1 MQYGLERSDDGEHRM
16 STGIE
21 ERLAQVRGR
30 IAAAARKAGRKP
42 EDIELVAVTKTHP
55 PEALQEALAAGQS
68 LFGENRVQEARA
80 KMPLVS
86 SRARW
91 HFIGHLQKNK
101 VRQALPVFEMLHSI
115 DSLDLARDVQRIADE
130 DGQRPRVLLEVN
142 VAGEGSKF
150 GFKPAALESELET
163 LIGEMPRLEVLGLMA
178 IPPFA
183 PTPEDSRPY
192 FAMLRNLRD
201 KLQEKL
207 RVGLP
212 ELSMGMSGD
221 YEIAIEEGATLVRV
235 GTAIFGER
243 KGKTWRAAAEES

>member
-1 MQYGLERSDDGEHRM
+1 
-16 STGIE
+16 
-21 ERLAQVRGR
+21 
-30 IAAAARKAGRKP
+30 
-42 EDIELVAVTKTHP
+42 LVAVTKTHP
-55 PEALQEALAAGQS
+55 PEALQEALAAGQTI
-68 LFGENRVQEARA
+68 FGENRVQEARA

-101 VRQALPVFEMLHSI
+101 VRQALPCFEMLHSV
-115 DSLDLARDVQRIADE
+115 DSLELAREIQRIADE

-150 GFKPAALESELET
+150 GFKPATLEAEMERLIAET
-163 LIGEMPRLEVLGLMA
+163 PRLEVLGLMA
-178 IPPFA
+178 IPPFSPKA
-183 PTPEDSRPY
+183 EDSRRY
-192 FAMLRNLRD
+192 FALLRGLRD
-201 KLQEKL
+201 GLQERL

-221 YEIAIEEGATLVRV
+221 YEVAIEEGSTLVRV

-243 KGKTWRAAAEES
+243 TGKTWRMKDEG

>member
-1 MQYGLERSDDGEHRM
+1 MNTNID
-16 STGIE
+16 
-21 ERLAQVRGR
+21 ERLAEVRGR
-30 IAAAARKAGRKP
+30 MAEAARRAGRKAQ
-42 EDIELVAVTKTHP
+42 ETELVAVTKTHP
-55 PEALQEALAAGQS
+55 PEALHAALDAGQT
-68 LFGENRVQEARA
+68 LFGENRVQEALI

-115 DSLDLARDVQRIADE
+115 DSLELARDVWRIADE

-142 VAGEGSKF
+142 VAGEASKF
-150 GFKPAALESELET
+150 GFKAAALDAALET
-163 LIGEMPRLEVLGLMA
+163 LIAEMPRLEVLGLMA
-178 IPPFA
+178 IPPFSPKA
-183 PTPEDSRPY
+183 EDSRRY
-192 FAMLRNLRD
+192 FAALRALRD
-201 KLQEKL
+201 GLQEKL

-221 YEIAIEEGATLVRV
+221 YEVAIEEGATLVRV

-243 KGKTWRAAAEES
+243 KGRGWKGTVGET

>member
-1 MQYGLERSDDGEHRM
+1 MNTPIDQ
-16 STGIE
+16 
-21 ERLAQVRGR
+21 RLAGVRAR
-30 IAAAARKAGRKP
+30 MAEAARKSGRSAA
-42 EDIELVAVTKTHP
+42 DTELVAVTKTHP
-55 PEALQEALAAGQS
+55 PEALQEAIAAGQT

-115 DSLDLARDVQRIADE
+115 DSLELARDVQRIADE

-150 GFKPAALESELET
+150 GFQPASLAAQLET
-163 LIGEMPRLEVLGLMA
+163 LIAEMPRLEVLGLMA
-178 IPPFA
+178 IPPFS
-183 PTPEDSRPY
+183 PKPEDSRPY
-192 FAMLRNLRD
+192 FAALRELRD
-201 KLQEKL
+201 RLQEKL

-221 YEIAIEEGATLVRV
+221 FEIAIEEGATLIRV

-243 KGKTWRAAAEES
+243 KGKAWKDKGRFPHQAEES

>member
-1 MQYGLERSDDGEHRM
+1 MNPAIHEL
-16 STGIE
+16 
-21 ERLAQVRGR
+21 LAEVRGR
-30 IAAAARKAGRKP
+30 IAEAARKSARKP
-42 EDIELVAVTKTHP
+42 EEIELVAVTKTHP
-55 PEALQEALAAGQS
+55 PEALQEAIAAGQT

-101 VRQALPVFEMLHSI
+101 VRQALPIFEMLHSI
-115 DSLDLARDVQRIADE
+115 DSLELAREVQRIADE

-142 VAGEGSKF
+142 VAGEASKF
-150 GFKPAALESELET
+150 GFKPATLEAELEK
-163 LIGEMPRLEVLGLMA
+163 LIAEMPRLEVLGLMA
-178 IPPFA
+178 IPPFSTKA
-183 PTPEDSRPY
+183 EDSRKY
-192 FAMLRNLRD
+192 FETLRKLRD
-201 KLQEKL
+201 QLQEKL

-221 YEIAIEEGATLVRV
+221 YEVAVEEGATLVRV

-243 KGKTWRAAAEES
+243 KGKTWKGEATADGAP

>member
-1 MQYGLERSDDGEHRM
+1 MN
-16 STGIE
+16 TGVE
-21 ERLAQVRGR
+21 ERLAVVRGR
-30 IAAAARKAGRKP
+30 MAEAARKGGRKV
-42 EDIELVAVTKTHP
+42 EEIELVAVTKTHG
-55 PEALQEALAAGQS
+55 PEALEEAMAAGQT

-101 VRQALPVFEMLHSI
+101 VRQALPIFEMLHSI
-115 DSLDLARDVQRIADE
+115 ESLELAREVQRVADE

-150 GFKPAALESELET
+150 GFKPSALEGEMET
-163 LIGEMPRLEVLGLMA
+163 LISEMPRLEILGLMA

-183 PTPEDSRPY
+183 PKAEDSRRY
-192 FAMLRNLRD
+192 FAALRTVRD
-201 KLQEKL
+201 GLQTKL

-221 YEIAIEEGATLVRV
+221 YEVAIEEGATLVRV

-243 KGKTWRAAAEES
+243 KGKTWRPEMGAVDD

>member
-1 MQYGLERSDDGEHRM
+1 M
-16 STGIE
+16 SLAIE
-21 ERLAQVRGR
+21 ERLAEVQGR
-30 IAAAARKAGRKP
+30 MAEAARKSGRKP
-42 EDIELVAVTKTHP
+42 EEAQLLAVTKAHP
-55 PEALQEALAAGQS
+55 PEALQEALAAGQT
-68 LFGENRVQEARA
+68 LFGENRVQEALA

-115 DSLDLARDVQRIADE
+115 DSLELARDVQRIADE
-130 DGQRPRVLLEVN
+130 DGRRPRVLLEVN

-150 GFKPAALESELET
+150 GFKPAALDAGIET
-163 LIGEMPRLEVLGLMA
+163 LIAGMPRLELLGLMA
-178 IPPFA
+178 IPPFSPKA
-183 PTPEDSRPY
+183 EDSRRY
-192 FAMLRNLRD
+192 FAALRELRD
-201 KLQEKL
+201 GLQEKL

-221 YEIAIEEGATLVRV
+221 YEVAIEEGATLVRV

-243 KGKTWRAAAEES
+243 KGKTWKPPTESSGED

>member
-1 MQYGLERSDDGEHRM
+1 M
-16 STGIE
+16 SAGIE
-21 ERLAQVRGR
+21 ERLAEVRARMAG
-30 IAAAARKAGRKP
+30 AARKAGRKP
-42 EDIELVAVTKTHP
+42 DEIELVAVTKTHP
-55 PEALQEALAAGQS
+55 PEALQEAIAAGQT

-101 VRQALPVFEMLHSI
+101 IRQALPVFEMLHSI
-115 DSLDLARDVQRIADE
+115 DSLALARDVQRIADE

-150 GFKPAALESELET
+150 GFKPAALESEMET
-163 LIGEMPRLEVLGLMA
+163 LIAEMPRLDVQGLMA
-178 IPPFA
+178 IPPFS
-183 PTPEDSRPY
+183 PKPEDSRRY
-192 FAMLRNLRD
+192 FALLRTLRD
-201 KLQEKL
+201 ALQEKL

-221 YEIAIEEGATLVRV
+221 FEVAIEEGATLVRV
-235 GTAIFGER
+235 GTAVFGER
-243 KGKTWRAAAEES
+243 TGKTWKPDGSVGED

>member
-1 MQYGLERSDDGEHRM
+1 MNIAIND
-16 STGIE
+16 
-21 ERLAQVRGR
+21 RLTEVRGR
-30 IAAAARKAGRKP
+30 IAEAACKAGRKP
-42 EDIELVAVTKTHP
+42 EDVELVAVTKTHP
-55 PEALQEALAAGQS
+55 PEALQEAMEAGQT

-115 DSLDLARDVQRIADE
+115 DSLELARDVQRIADE

-150 GFKPAALESELET
+150 GFKPAAIEAEMET
-163 LIGEMPRLEVLGLMA
+163 LIAEMPRLEVLGLMA
-178 IPPFA
+178 IPPFSPKA
-183 PTPEDSRPY
+183 EDSRRH
-192 FAMLRNLRD
+192 FAALRSVRD
-201 KLQEKL
+201 ALQQKLL
-207 RVGLP
+207 VGLP

-221 YEIAIEEGATLVRV
+221 YEVAIEEGATLVRV
-235 GTAIFGER
+235 GAAIFGER
-243 KGKTWRAAAEES
+243 KGKTWKAGAVGED

>member
-1 MQYGLERSDDGEHRM
+1 MNSI
-16 STGIE
+16 S
-21 ERLAQVRGR
+21 ERLAAVRDR
-30 IAAAARKAGRKP
+30 IAEAARKAGRA
-42 EDIELVAVTKTHP
+42 EDEVELVAVTKTHP
-55 PEALQEALAAGQS
+55 PEALEEAIAAGQT

-80 KMPLVS
+80 KAPLVS

-115 DSLDLARDVQRIADE
+115 ESLELARDVQRIAEE
-130 DGQRPRVLLEVN
+130 DGRNPRVLLEVN

-150 GFKPAALESELET
+150 GFKPAAMEAEIET
-163 LIGEMPRLEVLGLMA
+163 LIAEMPRLDLLGLMA
-178 IPPFA
+178 IPPFSPKA
-183 PTPEDSRPY
+183 EDSRRY
-192 FAMLRNLRD
+192 FAKLRELRD
-201 KLQEKL
+201 RLQTKL

-221 YEIAIEEGATLVRV
+221 FEVAIEEGATLVRV

-243 KGKTWRAAAEES
+243 KGKTWKPVGGEVED

>member
-1 MQYGLERSDDGEHRM
+1 MN
-16 STGIE
+16 TGIE
-21 ERLAQVRGR
+21 ERLAEVRAR
-30 IAAAARKAGRKP
+30 MAEAARRAGRKP
-42 EDIELVAVTKTHP
+42 EETELVAVTKTHP
-55 PEALQEALAAGQS
+55 PEALQEALAAGQT

-115 DSLDLARDVQRIADE
+115 DSLELAGDVQRIAEE

-150 GFKPAALESELET
+150 GFNPAALEGGLET
-163 LIGEMPRLEVLGLMA
+163 LIAVMPRLEVLGLMA

-183 PTPEDSRPY
+183 PKAEDSRRY
-192 FAMLRNLRD
+192 FAALRTLRD
-201 KLQEKL
+201 RLQEKL

-221 YEIAIEEGATLVRV
+221 YEVAIEEGATLVRV

-243 KGKTWRAAAEES
+243 KGKTWKGIGVGES

>member
-1 MQYGLERSDDGEHRM
+1 M
-16 STGIE
+16 
-21 ERLAQVRGR
+21 R
-30 IAAAARKAGRKP
+30 IADAARRAGRKP
-42 EDIELVAVTKTHP
+42 VDIDLVAVTKTHP
-55 PEALQEALAAGQS
+55 PEALHEALAAGQT

-115 DSLDLARDVQRIADE
+115 ESLELARDVQRIAEE

-142 VAGEGSKF
+142 VAGEASKF
-150 GFKPAALESELET
+150 GFKPAALDEEIET
-163 LIGEMPRLEVLGLMA
+163 LIATMPRLDILGLMA

-183 PTPEDSRPY
+183 PKPEDSRPY
-192 FAMLRNLRD
+192 FAMLRCLRD
-201 KLQEKL
+201 RLQEKL

-221 YEIAIEEGATLVRV
+221 YEVAIEEGATLVRV

-243 KGKTWRAAAEES
+243 KGKGWKPQPPPGEP

>member
-1 MQYGLERSDDGEHRM
+1 
-16 STGIE
+16 
-21 ERLAQVRGR
+21 
-30 IAAAARKAGRKP
+30 
-42 EDIELVAVTKTHP
+42 
-55 PEALQEALAAGQS
+55 
-68 LFGENRVQEARA
+68 
-80 KMPLVS
+80 MPLVS

-115 DSLDLARDVQRIADE
+115 DSLELAGDVQRIAEE

-150 GFKPAALESELET
+150 GFKPAALEKELET
-163 LIGEMPRLEVLGLMA
+163 LIAAMPRLEVLGLMA

-183 PTPEDSRPY
+183 PKAEDSRRY
-192 FAMLRNLRD
+192 FAGLRGLRD
-201 KLQEKL
+201 RLQEKL
-207 RVGLP
+207 SVGLP

-221 YEIAIEEGATLVRV
+221 YEVAIEEGATLVRV

-243 KGKTWRAAAEES
+243 KGKTWKGAEVGES

>member
-1 MQYGLERSDDGEHRM
+1 MN
-16 STGIE
+16 IE
-21 ERLAQVRGR
+21 ERLAQVRAR
-30 IAAAARKAGRKP
+30 IADAARKAGRTP
-42 EDIELVAVTKTHP
+42 DSIQLVAVTKTHP
-55 PEALQEALAAGQS
+55 PEALQEAIAAGQT

-86 SRARW
+86 LRARW

-101 VRQALPVFEMLHSI
+101 IRQALPIFQMLHSI
-115 DSLDLARDVQRIADE
+115 DSLDLAREVQRVADE
-130 DGQRPRVLLEVN
+130 DAQRPRVLLEVN

-150 GFKPAALESELET
+150 GFKPASLEIELET
-163 LIGEMPRLEVLGLMA
+163 LITEMPRLEILGLMA
-178 IPPFA
+178 IPPFV
-183 PTPEDSRPY
+183 PKLEDSRPY
-192 FAMLRNLRD
+192 FAKLRNLRD
-201 KLQEKL
+201 QLQEKL

-243 KGKTWRAAAEES
+243 KGKTWKPAGEATGED

>member
-1 MQYGLERSDDGEHRM
+1 M

-21 ERLAQVRGR
+21 EKLAVVKGR
-30 IAAAARKAGRKP
+30 MAEAARKAGRKV
-42 EDIELVAVTKTHP
+42 EEIELVAVTKTHG
-55 PEALQEALAAGQS
+55 PEALEEAIAAGQN

-101 VRQALPVFEMLHSI
+101 VRQALAIFEMLHSI
-115 DSLDLARDVQRIADE
+115 ESLELAREVQRVADE

-150 GFKPAALESELET
+150 GFEPAALEREMET
-163 LIGEMPRLEVLGLMA
+163 LISEMPRLEILGLMA
-178 IPPFA
+178 IPPFSPKA
-183 PTPEDSRPY
+183 EDSRRY
-192 FAMLRNLRD
+192 FVMLRELRD
-201 KLQEKL
+201 GLQSKL

-221 YEIAIEEGATLVRV
+221 YEVAIEEGATLVRV
-235 GTAIFGER
+235 GTAVFGER
-243 KGKTWRAAAEES
+243 KGKTWRPEGGED